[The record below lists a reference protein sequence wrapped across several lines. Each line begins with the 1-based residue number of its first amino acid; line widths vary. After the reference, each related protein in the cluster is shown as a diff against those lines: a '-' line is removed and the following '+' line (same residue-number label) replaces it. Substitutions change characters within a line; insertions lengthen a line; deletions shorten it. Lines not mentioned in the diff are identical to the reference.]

1 MADFYS
7 DMKDFVS
14 EILSPTS
21 DNGLGQGNL
30 TLTRT
35 TPGTPDED
43 EPWVPVEPTVTTE
56 TLDGA
61 VRGVD
66 KRLVGTEAGST
77 VILASDLIAI
87 CTVPTMGYT
96 AGDVLSVDGTPV
108 HIISVERIPSA
119 GVAAAVKFLIRG

>member
-7 DMKDFVS
+7 EMNQMARDLLK
-14 EILSPTS
+14 PTS
-21 DNGLGQGNL
+21 QGGLGQGEI
-30 TLTRT
+30 TLSRT

-96 AGDVLSVDGTPV
+96 AGDVLSVDGVPV
-108 HIISVERIPSA
+108 HIVSVENIPAA
-119 GVAAAVKFLIRG
+119 GIAAAVRFIIRG